1 MRRRVPVSDTAES
14 GLRRIK
20 TTGSKEN
27 TNRPASRVIQIER
40 VEFARVSS
48 MDLLNREQL
57 EFLSQTRSRSCVS
70 VFLPTH
76 RAGKET
82 LQDSVRLKNL
92 LREAEGQLSAAGV
105 PKLKARELLAPAR
118 QLEGR
123 TSFWRHQSDGLALFL
138 APGFF
143 QYFRLPIQFHA

>member
-1 MRRRVPVSDTAES
+1 
-14 GLRRIK
+14 
-20 TTGSKEN
+20 
-27 TNRPASRVIQIER
+27 
-40 VEFARVSS
+40 
-48 MDLLNREQL
+48 
-57 EFLSQTRSRSCVS
+57 RSRSCVS
-70 VFLPTH
+70 VFLPTY

-143 QYFRLPIQFHA
+143 QYFRLPIQFHEFVLLAEHFEIKPLLPLFTVGGRFHLLSLSQKRVRVFEGTQYGLSELDLPGVPRSIQ